1 MGQARVRGELFF
13 LDEKVV
19 SQFSWGLGHVTNNQ
33 AVFLA
38 QWKGL
43 KTYVEINVKNFLFFN
58 D

>member
-19 SQFSWGLGHVTNNQ
+19 SQFSWGPGHMTKNQ

-38 QWKGL
+38 QWKGP
-43 KTYVEINVKNFLFFN
+43 KTSLEINVNNFLVFN